1 MTMETQN
8 QITGIELALITV
20 GGPKRTRRTRLAQ
33 KVGVTRQTVFN
44 WCKQGEIPVNQV
56 KKVSD
61 VLKLPPH
68 LLNSLFA
75 EV

>member
-1 MTMETQN
+1 MKMETQN
-8 QITGIELALITV
+8 QITGIELALMTV

-44 WCKQGEIPVNQV
+44 WCKPGDMPAPQARTEPA
-56 KKVSD
+56 
-61 VLKLPPH
+61 VLKRPPPH
-68 LLNSLFA
+68 LNRRCA